1 MSVISHVMHC
11 ASCSVADCA
20 HLLMR
25 SVNYEIPAL
34 KRQIAKAQQLQQVP
48 VTCVLYS
55 PCGGAAEWHSVR
67 VTHSQEHSQR
77 FMFKF
82 SYRFSPFLAPNC
94 TLLTAINH
102 IIPVLE
108 RWALTCSG
116 QAVCSQ
122 TLWRTT
128 HFQYCNHLIGCNLYL
143 GTRNR
148 EMSVLSALPVQVVQ
162 TCCHFSR

>member
-48 VTCVLYS
+48 VTRVLYS
-55 PCGGAAEWHSVR
+55 PCRGAAEWHSVR
-67 VTHSQEHSQR
+67 VTHSQAQ
-77 FMFKF
+77 
-82 SYRFSPFLAPNC
+82 
-94 TLLTAINH
+94 
-102 IIPVLE
+102 
-108 RWALTCSG
+108 WALTCSG
-116 QAVCSQ
+116 QAVCCQ

-128 HFQYCNHLIGCNLYL
+128 HFQYSNHLIGCNLYL